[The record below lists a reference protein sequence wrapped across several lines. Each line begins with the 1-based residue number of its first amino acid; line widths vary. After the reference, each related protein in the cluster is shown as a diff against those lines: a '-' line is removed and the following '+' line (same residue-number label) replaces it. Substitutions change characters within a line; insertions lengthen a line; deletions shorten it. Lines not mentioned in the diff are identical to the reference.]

1 MKRERRK
8 KGAGQALSF
17 SIKWIVGLN
26 KIFVAY
32 ELARFMV
39 SLARLDLARFNSII
53 SCVHILARFAN
64 EQA

>member
-17 SIKWIVGLN
+17 SIKWIAGLN

-39 SLARLDLARFNSII
+39 SLARFNSII